1 MMAAAHRF
9 VASALVFAIGATAAI
24 GAQGRRGGGPAAP
37 RRPGTVER
45 FSLGGKDVAVYLPG
59 SHAAEPAR
67 RFPVV
72 YLLGGYPIENL
83 KLPEAADRLANAQG
97 FSETIVV
104 VPDASASSS
113 SAEKFVVEDLVSY
126 VDAHYRTIAAR
137 ISRGLAGYSAGGF
150 VALRIGMKQ
159 ADKFSSLYVMNACCL
174 TNDVLTSLDGAAANL
189 QRYYA
194 LAVDTGTRDAQPL
207 ASNRQLHDAM
217 SRLGIPHY
225 YEEYDGES
233 AGRIDT
239 RLLPF
244 FSRNLAAPANPT
256 SPAVQ

>member
-1 MMAAAHRF
+1 MAAAHRF
-9 VASALVFAIGATAAI
+9 VASALVLAVSAPAAI
-24 GAQGRRGGGPAAP
+24 GAQGRRGGAPAAP

-45 FSLGGKDVAVYLPG
+45 FSVAGKEVAVYLPG
-59 SHAAEPAR
+59 SHATEPSR
-67 RFPVV
+67 RFPVL

-83 KLPEAADRLANAQG
+83 KLTEAADRLANAQG
-97 FSETIVV
+97 FSEPIVV
-104 VPDASASSS
+104 VPDALASA
-113 SAEKFVVEDLVSY
+113 SAEKFVADDLVSY

-137 ISRGLAGYSAGGF
+137 ISRGLAGYSAAGL
-150 VALRIGMKQ
+150 VALRIGMKRPEL
-159 ADKFSSLYVMNACCL
+159 FSSLYVMSACCL
-174 TNDVLTSLDGAAANL
+174 TNDVLMSLDDAAANL

-194 LAVDTGTRDAQPL
+194 LAVDTGAREAQQL

-217 SRLGIPHY
+217 ARLRIPHY
-225 YEEYDGES
+225 YEEYDGEPT
-233 AGRIDT
+233 GRIDT

>member
-1 MMAAAHRF
+1 MAAAHRF
-9 VASALVFAIGATAAI
+9 VAIVLVLAVSGTAAI
-24 GAQGRRGGGPAAP
+24 GAQGRRGGGPVAP

-45 FSLGGKDVAVYLPG
+45 FSVAGKDVAVYLPG
-59 SHAAEPAR
+59 SHATEPAR
-67 RFPVV
+67 RFPVM
-72 YLLGGYPIENL
+72 YLLGGFPIENL

-97 FSETIVV
+97 FSEVIVV
-104 VPDASASSS
+104 VPDAPVSSPS
-113 SAEKFVVEDLVSY
+113 VEKFVADDLVSY

-137 ISRGLAGYSAGGF
+137 ISRGVAGYSTAGS

-159 ADKFSSLYVMNACCL
+159 PEVFSSLYVMSACCL
-174 TNDVLTSLDGAAANL
+174 TNDVLMSLEGGAANL

-194 LAVDTGTRDAQPL
+194 IAVDTGTRDAQQL

-217 SRLGIPHY
+217 ARLRIPHY
-225 YEEYDGES
+225 YEEYDGEP

>member
-1 MMAAAHRF
+1 M
-9 VASALVFAIGATAAI
+9 TAAI

-45 FSLGGKDVAVYLPG
+45 FSVAGKDVAVFLPG

-67 RFPVV
+67 RFPVM
-72 YLLGGYPIENL
+72 YLLGGFPIENL
-83 KLPEAADRLANAQG
+83 KLADAGDRLANAQG

-104 VPDASASSS
+104 VPDAPASPT
-113 SAEKFVVEDLVSY
+113 SAEKFVVDDLVPY

-137 ISRGLAGYSAGGF
+137 ISRGLAGYSSAGAI
-150 VALRIGMKQ
+150 ALRIGMKQ
-159 ADKFSSLYVMNACCL
+159 PDVFSSLYVMNPCCL
-174 TNDVLTSLDGAAANL
+174 TNDVLTSLDGAAGNL

-194 LAVDTGTRDAQPL
+194 LAVDTGTRDAQQL

-217 SRLGIPHY
+217 SRLRIPHY
-225 YEEYDGES
+225 YEEYDGEP